1 MIWVSDVIGGN
12 RKIQTPPAILIRE
25 NMRSG
30 ICRFGK
36 DISANTKTTRRQY
49 GGIGMYTYI
58 NPSNG
63 YRIGKD
69 GGLEYHRT

>member
-1 MIWVSDVIGGN
+1 
-12 RKIQTPPAILIRE
+12 
-25 NMRSG
+25 MRSG

-58 NPSNG
+58 NPSSG